1 VNTIASGLAG
11 STADDVE
18 NRTYAKVT
26 WRLIPLL
33 FLCYVVAYLDRVNV
47 GFAKLQML
55 SSLQWSDSIYGLGAG
70 LFFVGYFLFEV
81 PSNLLLYRYGARR
94 WIARIMISWAIL
106 SALTAFVT
114 TPTAFY
120 IVRFLLGVAEAG
132 FFPGIILY
140 LTYWYP
146 ANRRGKITALFMT
159 AIPISGVVGGPLSG
173 WILASVGSAGGWAG
187 WQWLFVL
194 EALPSLLVGVMVLFY
209 LDDSIDSAR
218 WLSDEQKTLL
228 ENNIRNDAAG
238 KLDHSISSAFSNG
251 KVWIMC
257 AIYFACA
264 MGNYGISFWLPSLIQ
279 AAGIKSLLSIGL
291 LSAIPFAIGAVSM
304 VLFARSADR
313 HLERRWHLAT
323 AMVIG
328 ASGLTL
334 SALFGQQ
341 AMLAIAALSFA
352 SAGIM
357 SLAPLFWS
365 LPTAFLGG
373 AAAATG
379 IALINS
385 VANLA
390 GFVSPFLIGWIK
402 DLTHSTSIGL
412 YVLSGVLVAGAVL
425 VLTAIPEKLVN
436 K

>member
-1 VNTIASGLAG
+1 MTTLASGLGGDA
-11 STADDVE
+11 TADFE
-18 NRTYAKVT
+18 NRTYARVT
-26 WRLIPLL
+26 WRLIPFL

-106 SALTAFVT
+106 SGLTAFVT
-114 TPTAFY
+114 TPAAFY
-120 IVRFLLGVAEAG
+120 VLRFLLGVAEAG

-146 ANRRGKITALFMT
+146 AHRRGRITALFMT

-173 WILASVGSAGGWAG
+173 WILGSFGSTGGWAG

-194 EALPSLLVGVMVLFY
+194 EALPSLLVGVMVLYY
-209 LDDSIDSAR
+209 LDDGIASAR
-218 WLSDEQKTLL
+218 WLDDRQKTLL
-228 ENNIRNDAAG
+228 QDNIRSDAVG
-238 KLDHSISSAFSNG
+238 KLDHSIAAAFSNG
-251 KVWIMC
+251 KIWVMC
-257 AIYFACA
+257 GIYFTCA

-279 AAGIKSLLSIGL
+279 AAGIRSLLSVGL
-291 LSAIPFAIGAVSM
+291 LSAIPFAVGAVSM

-313 HLERRWHLAT
+313 RLERRWHLAV
-323 AMVIG
+323 ALLVG
-328 ASGLTL
+328 AVGLSL

-341 AMLAIAALSFA
+341 ALLAIAALSFA

-402 DLTHSTSIGL
+402 DQTHSTAIGL
-412 YVLSGVLVAGAVL
+412 YLLSGVLVAGAVL
-425 VLTAIPEKLVN
+425 VIGAVPARLVN
-436 K
+436 R